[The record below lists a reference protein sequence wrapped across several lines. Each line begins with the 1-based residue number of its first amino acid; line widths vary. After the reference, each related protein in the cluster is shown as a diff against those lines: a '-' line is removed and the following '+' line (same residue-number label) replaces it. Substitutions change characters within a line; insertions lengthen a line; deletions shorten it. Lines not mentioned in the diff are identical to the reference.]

1 MNVSDAA
8 ALEFKI
14 PKGISSSS
22 IGSVM
27 IGAKLHKISPIPDLP
42 RITILLETKRNRD
55 GCIYKRTSRV

>member
-8 ALEFKI
+8 ALEFEI

-27 IGAKLHKISPIPDLP
+27 IGAQLHKISPITDLP
-42 RITILLETKRNRD
+42 RITNTAGNETQSRSMY
-55 GCIYKRTSRV
+55 IQLTSRV

>member
-22 IGSVM
+22 IRSVM
-27 IGAKLHKISPIPDLP
+27 IGAQLHKISPIPDLP
-42 RITILLETKRNRD
+42 RITNSAGNETQSR
-55 GCIYKRTSRV
+55 CMYIQRTSRV